1 MPNVLFSVD
10 SQGTAPAQLG
20 VCCGARLQG
29 ISQDSLLEDSFLAQ
43 LCLSSGAQEIWLLA
57 WGAPRP
63 QETVR
68 DPQHGRYL
76 LSAWAILM
84 SRWTEHHLHT
94 RDQQRRRRLG
104 WGSLTGA
111 GLDAHHLWACLSFN
125 ISLTDWNLG
134 HPGCFSSFY
143 QFLMPSSRDHL

>member
-1 MPNVLFSVD
+1 MSCSALIPRVL
-10 SQGTAPAQLG
+10 P
-20 VCCGARLQG
+20 RLSWVFAVEHG
-29 ISQDSLLEDSFLAQ
+29 SRAFRRTLFWRTLFLAQ
-43 LCLSSGAQEIWLLA
+43 LCLSSEAQEIWLLA
-57 WGAPRP
+57 RGAPRP

-76 LSAWAILM
+76 SAAWAILM
-84 SRWTEHHLHT
+84 SRWAEHHLHT

-104 WGSLTGA
+104 WGSLTRA
-111 GLDAHHLWACLSFN
+111 GVDAHHLRACLSFN

-143 QFLMPSSRDHL
+143 WFLMSSSRDHL